1 MKTLLYLLILLSLI
15 SCEIDNPIYEG
26 LYKLEIPLGF
36 PEPLI
41 PVDNQLNVD
50 RIELGKRLFFDP
62 ILSADSTISCSSC
75 HKQEYA
81 FADNIA
87 ITPGIEGRLV
97 VRNSMILANVEND
110 GAVNGANV
118 PDDLEDHY
126 TLSRQ
131 AWITYNE

>member
-1 MKTLLYLLILLSLI
+1 MLSLI

-41 PVDNQLNVD
+41 PEDNQLNVD

-75 HKQEYA
+75 HKQQYA
-81 FADNIA
+81 FYQLQKNF
-87 ITPGIEGRLV
+87 
-97 VRNSMILANVEND
+97 
-110 GAVNGANV
+110 
-118 PDDLEDHY
+118 
-126 TLSRQ
+126 
-131 AWITYNE
+131 